1 MAWMQKQFTLSPK
14 SRGFHLV
21 THEIANQIP
30 ELASFRVGLAH
41 IFICHTSPSLTI
53 NENAAPDVRHDFEQ
67 HMNTMVPENQPYYRH
82 TDEGADDMPAH
93 IKASM
98 MDSSLSIPITNGC
111 LNMGTW
117 QGIYLCE
124 HRNHAAGR
132 KIIVTLQGET

>member
-1 MAWMQKQFTLSPK
+1 MQKQFTLSPK

-41 IFICHTSPSLTI
+41 IFICHTSASLTI

>member
-30 ELASFRVGLAH
+30 ELASFRMGLAH
-41 IFICHTSPSLTI
+41 IFICHTSASLTI